1 MAAQLSLAR
10 CSSRVISSRQVVAPR
25 RLSAAPG
32 APRTRQ
38 AIARSAVTEVEA
50 ANSSKHGEQGRQQR
64 RQGQC
69 ARLQGSGAGAA
80 PAAPSPLLGRRID
93 PARMPLACVCPAE
106 KKHKKEEEE
115 EEWDGHED
123 DGLNPQ
129 QASASGGGDASGA
142 DGQVAPL
149 DRPSCLNMGWQLP
162 WLRARC
168 P

>member
-25 RLSAAPG
+25 RLSAAL

-80 PAAPSPLLGRRID
+80 RAAASPLLGRRID
-93 PARMPLACVCPAE
+93 PARMPLACFRPCR
-106 KKHKKEEEE
+106 EEAQE
-115 EEWDGHED
+115 
-123 DGLNPQ
+123 
-129 QASASGGGDASGA
+129 GGGG
-142 DGQVAPL
+142 GGVG
-149 DRPSCLNMGWQLP
+149 RP
-162 WLRARC
+162 
-168 P
+168 